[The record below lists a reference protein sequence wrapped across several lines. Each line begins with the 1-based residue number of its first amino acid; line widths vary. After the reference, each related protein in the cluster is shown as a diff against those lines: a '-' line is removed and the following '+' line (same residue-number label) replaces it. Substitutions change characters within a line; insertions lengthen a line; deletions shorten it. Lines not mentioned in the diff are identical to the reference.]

1 MQQTPID
8 GFLSTLHVCH
18 SRIYF
23 TLEQISRN
31 ALCCFYSTTSKK
43 YYFYN
48 KILWSTRTSSR
59 RGNQLQLG
67 RDPSNLKTTSGSN
80 WANWQSLRIAWV
92 WYRVMTFE
100 VHKRCRNWYIVDLY
114 NCLRN
119 FIFLHFYF
127 EGRWWHFGIGL
138 KLFICLQVICF
149 LVILTGVLNLYMYRP
164 SSILNS

>member
-48 KILWSTRTSSR
+48 KILWSTWTSSR

-92 WYRVMTFE
+92 WSRWT
-100 VHKRCRNWYIVDLY
+100 RCVLVSG
-114 NCLRN
+114 
-119 FIFLHFYF
+119 LHFFKYISKKNYF
-127 EGRWWHFGIGL
+127 YGRRGNRFLPSALLVLKQAFGDGSSVMHL
-138 KLFICLQVICF
+138 TKL
-149 LVILTGVLNLYMYRP
+149 LTIPKAFSR
-164 SSILNS
+164 